1 MKYVAIVGIL
11 VGAIILT
18 FIISKGVV
26 INGFFSTN
34 FVILLLKKTCNFNI
48 NSTNFANVLKK

>member
-34 FVILLLKKTCNFNI
+34 FVILYQKLQF
-48 NSTNFANVLKK
+48 